1 MLLIETGVALASLVV
16 AFLHPALGSRCF
28 KKLEWRFFQFSRR
41 RTLSIAFV
49 GILSLVLRA
58 ALLPI
63 EPIPQPTIHD
73 EFSYLLMSDT
83 FAHGRLA
90 NPTHAMWGHFEAPYV
105 NQKPTY
111 VSKYFPG
118 QGLPLAIGQVIF
130 GHPFWGVWLSVGAM
144 CAVICW
150 MLQGWFPPYWALLGA
165 LLAMIRLGTFSY
177 WANSYFGGAIPAIG
191 GGLVLGALPRIKR
204 REGMSDSLLMAVGL
218 VLLASSRPLEGLIF
232 SLPVI
237 VSLLLWAWKN
247 RRAESKQIFT
257 RVVVPGT
264 LILATGFAAMLY
276 YFWRTTGS
284 PFHTPYQLNLR
295 TQDPVPLFPWQSLRS
310 IPQSET
316 SALFLSWEIQQYN
329 GVRSHFIL
337 SGITRTIQFYLF
349 FLGPALTLP
358 FLMLASRSRRHLL
371 RCSSPKFRLLLI
383 VCFVSAIGLLLPTYY
398 GPTYAAALT
407 CAIYALLIAA
417 MQRVRRLRWH
427 GRSTGLAIVRAVPAI
442 CFLVLLIRAFEPLA
456 GLGLPEAM
464 PLTWCSPHLFN
475 NLSRSPAQATLESK
489 PGLHLALVRYRHD
502 HIHPVDWIQ
511 NLADINNEKVV
522 WANDLGPQQ
531 NQELIDYFKGRQVWL
546 IEPDKSSS
554 EISPYSPFLDCTSG
568 AWGVKWRSPR

>member
-1 MLLIETGVALASLVV
+1 MLLIETGLVLASFVV
-16 AFLHPALGSRCF
+16 AFLHPALGTRFF
-28 KKLEWRFFQFSRR
+28 KKLEWRIFQFSRH
-41 RTLSIAFV
+41 RTLSIVFV

-83 FAHGRLA
+83 FAHGRVA
-90 NPTHAMWGHFEAPYV
+90 NPTHAMSSHFEAPYV

-111 VSKYFPG
+111 VSKYFPA

-130 GHPFWGVWLSVGAM
+130 GHPFWGVWLSVGVM

-204 REGMSDSLLMAVGL
+204 RQRMSDSLVMAVGL

-232 SLPVI
+232 SLPI
-237 VSLLLWAWKN
+237 IASLLLWAWKN
-247 RRAESKQIFT
+247 RQADNKQIFS

-284 PFHTPYQLNLR
+284 PFHTPYQVNLQ

-316 SALFLSWEIQQYN
+316 SALFLSWEIEQYN
-329 GVRSHFIL
+329 SVRSHFIL
-337 SGITRTIQFYLF
+337 SGVTRTIQFYLF

-371 RCSSPKFRLLLI
+371 GRSSPNFRVLLI
-383 VCFVSAIGLLLPTYY
+383 VFFVSALGLLLPTYY

-407 CAIYALLIAA
+407 CVIYALLLAA
-417 MQRVRRLRWH
+417 MQHVRRLRLR
-427 GRSTGLAIVRAVPAI
+427 GKSTGLAIVRAVPAI
-442 CFLVLLIRAFEPLA
+442 CFLALVIRAFAPLA
-456 GLGLPEAM
+456 GMGLPETM

-475 NLSRSPAQATLESK
+475 NLSRVPVQAALESK
-489 PGLHLALVRYRHD
+489 PGLHLALIRYRHNS
-502 HIHPVDWIQ
+502 IHPVDWVQ
-511 NLADINNEKVV
+511 NLADINSEKIV
-522 WANDLGPQQ
+522 WANDLGTRQ
-531 NQELIDYFKGRQVWL
+531 NQELIDYFKDRKVWL
-546 IEPDKSSS
+546 IEPDKTPPQ
-554 EISPYSPFLDCTSG
+554 ISPYLAF
-568 AWGVKWRSPR
+568 